1 MPKQKNKKGKIVIKK
16 FLVLVLLT
24 PVFVGCAHDSP
35 SGFPSVTDTP
45 SGTIPS
51 AAPVP
56 TGPITVYPRSAP

>member
-1 MPKQKNKKGKIVIKK
+1 MIKK

-45 SGTIPS
+45 SGAIPS